1 MSKKKK
7 LKGLRTETMGVKRR
21 DVPIEDDPYWNIAS
35 DDYGYVDVHRIGRY
49 ASKFERLE
57 ELHPE
62 WVYALMDGFPT
73 FYCVLGVEHDASDE
87 QIEAAYERKLKFSSY
102 PDELIEDAF
111 DALSSPRLR
120 KQYDELLVAF
130 EYITKSMLP
139 SERKELVKK
148 HHASISTEKEYLRM
162 GGIMDRYRDYILLYM
177 RGMPDLYEIAGLAKN
192 AKAGDIKR
200 KCRAGTELLKRIGT
214 ILSDTA
220 SREEYDFVLSFI
232 AKYTERD
239 ILKGRNKHRKKWKRM
254 DRRIF
259 EKIILTALNEPGAI
273 MEYLQRRDEI
283 LNNNQDWVQY
293 LPPGND
299 TFLSVLGLDGG
310 SLQLHRNTDKRE
322 VERVIRERYREL
334 EKTPQ
339 VNLAYSVLK
348 NSSLREDYLW
358 LLENREML
366 NSLQEVLSADADN
379 GHRGFGFGE
388 GGAEMPSLEE
398 IREALNQLIN
408 ERERRGKRGVPPE
421 IREFLDNIL
430 ALKEEAMEAQR
441 RIKGRSKRQ

>member
-7 LKGLRTETMGVKRR
+7 VKGLRTETMGVKRR

-87 QIEAAYERKLKFSSY
+87 QIEAAYEKKLKFSSY

-111 DALSSPRLR
+111 NVLSSPRLR

-162 GGIMDRYRDYILLYM
+162 GEIMDRYRDYILLYM

-239 ILKGRNKHRKKWKRM
+239 ILKGRNKNRKKWKRM

-310 SLQLHRNTDKRE
+310 SLQLHHNTDKRE
-322 VERVIRERYREL
+322 VERVIRERYRQL

-348 NSSLREDYLW
+348 NSSLRKDYLW
-358 LLENREML
+358 LLENHEML

-408 ERERRGKRGVPPE
+408 EGESRGERGVPPE